1 VAAPIERRSAARA
14 CYQLCFK
21 INLATDPQR
30 NVTLLS
36 QTIFAC
42 VTELSQWDGDD
53 RRAAFRRIILPIRM
67 SIKPPN
73 IRFVC
78 AILLLA
84 LAANLAPSSAVSAE
98 VRSATDAIAPA
109 GPVTLGDQLE
119 NLGRIYQ
126 SKANP
131 IVQEFWL
138 LGRYHG
144 QQHWSDGSNGRYEEA
159 FENRRLRMGFQ
170 GKFFNKLTLH
180 AQMVSGTDLEP
191 FYNGF
196 TELWLQWSFSE
207 ALNLTVGQQKHRFTH
222 DRNVS
227 SRYMN
232 YLERSMLTNM
242 FALDYTPAA
251 TISGKMGAFSYYTG
265 LFSNGT
271 GPSMGNAFTQF
282 NSGWSYLASA
292 TWDFGKSLGTDAAAL
307 NLGYLYSDLDVQA
320 TNMNRFTNGLSA
332 ALIFTEGPFSLVTE
346 ATSGLG
352 GGQGSVHGINLQPGV
367 FLTDKLQLVARYQYA
382 ISEEPRGIRA
392 QRRYERFVG
401 FNNGRNYQAGYVG
414 VNYHIAKHRLKLM
427 TGVEYSKLDN
437 LDVWTS
443 SVAFR
448 FFFGPHSK
456 GPFPM
461 AQTLDGF
468 W

>member
-1 VAAPIERRSAARA
+1 MSFTLPASLVRA
-14 CYQLCFK
+14 
-21 INLATDPQR
+21 T
-30 NVTLLS
+30 
-36 QTIFAC
+36 
-42 VTELSQWDGDD
+42 
-53 RRAAFRRIILPIRM
+53 
-67 SIKPPN
+67 
-73 IRFVC
+73 
-78 AILLLA
+78 LLLA
-84 LAANLAPSSAVSAE
+84 LVTFHPLSLAAADR
-98 VRSATDAIAPA
+98 RSATDAVAPA
-109 GPVTLGDQLE
+109 PPVTLGEQLE

-126 SKANP
+126 NKANP
-131 IVQEFWL
+131 IMQEFWL

-144 QQHWSDGSNGRYEEA
+144 QQHWSDGSNGSYEEA

-196 TELWLQWSFSE
+196 TELWAQWSFSD

-227 SRYMN
+227 SRYLN

-242 FALDYTPAA
+242 FALDYTPAV
-251 TISGKMGAFSYYTG
+251 TISGKIGSFSYYTG
-265 LFSNGT
+265 LFSNAT
-271 GPSMGNAFTQF
+271 GPSMGNAFTKY
-282 NSGWSYLASA
+282 NSGWSYIASA
-292 TWDFGKSLGTDAAAL
+292 TYDFGKSLGTDAAAL
-307 NLGYLYSDLDVQA
+307 NVGYLYSDLDAQA

-332 ALIFTEGPFSLVTE
+332 ALILTEGPFSLVTE

-352 GGQGSVHGINLQPGV
+352 GARGSVHGINLQPGV

-382 ISEEPRGIRA
+382 TADELGGIRA

-401 FNNGRNYQAGYVG
+401 LNNGSTYQAGYFG
-414 VNYHIAKHRLKLM
+414 ANYYIAKHRLKLM

-437 LDVWTS
+437 LDVWTG

-461 AQTLDGF
+461 AQTLDGV
-468 W
+468 WGG